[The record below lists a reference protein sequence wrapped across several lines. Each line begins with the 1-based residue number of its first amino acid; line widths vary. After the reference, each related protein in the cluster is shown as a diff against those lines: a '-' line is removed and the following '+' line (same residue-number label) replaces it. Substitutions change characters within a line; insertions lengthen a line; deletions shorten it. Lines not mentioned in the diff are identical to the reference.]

1 MLQKWKAET
10 KRRYENQ
17 RLLKYWQEVD
27 GLILT
32 EVAVGKGG
40 TLEWSKG
47 AKPRRIDAV
56 CILPTTRTHL
66 GNDVVT
72 FRNGQ

>member
-17 RLLKYWQEVD
+17 LLLKYWQEVG
-27 GLILT
+27 GLIST

-40 TLEWSKG
+40 PLE
-47 AKPRRIDAV
+47 
-56 CILPTTRTHL
+56 
-66 GNDVVT
+66 
-72 FRNGQ
+72 